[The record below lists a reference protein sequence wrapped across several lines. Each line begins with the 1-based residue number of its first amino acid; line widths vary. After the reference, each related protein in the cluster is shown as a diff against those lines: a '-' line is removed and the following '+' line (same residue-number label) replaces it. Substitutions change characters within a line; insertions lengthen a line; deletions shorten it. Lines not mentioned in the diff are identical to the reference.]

1 MNPIEP
7 FFSEMEDYIQDSR
20 DKLASG
26 RDIDMLGLDIKVEA
40 LCNMVLD
47 MPQPDRVR
55 YEPKLQH
62 LLEGLN
68 ALGEELREKMGGVSE
83 HKRAHAAYKTA
94 DSRDNFGQRQKN
106 GEDDKK

>member
-1 MNPIEP
+1 MNPVEP
-7 FFSEMEDYIQDSR
+7 FFTEMQDFIQESR
-20 DKLASG
+20 DKLAAG
-26 RDIDMLGLDIKVEA
+26 KDIDMLGLDIKVEA

-47 MPQPDRVR
+47 LPQPDRVR

-68 ALGEELREKMGGVSE
+68 ALGNELRDKMGGVSE

-94 DSRDNFGQRQKN
+94 DSRDNFGNRPANSNEEK
-106 GEDDKK
+106 